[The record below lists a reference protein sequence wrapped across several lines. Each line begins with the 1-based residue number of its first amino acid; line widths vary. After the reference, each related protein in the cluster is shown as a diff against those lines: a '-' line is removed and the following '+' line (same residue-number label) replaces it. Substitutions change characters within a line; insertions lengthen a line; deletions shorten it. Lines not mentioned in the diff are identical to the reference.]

1 MRVNKGEEIRNTI
14 TVKQA
19 KLKEASSVDGR
30 NMFFPVDRGYGD
42 KGQSV
47 DTSEM
52 KFREGTVGDKND
64 GYIYSDFTLTGQT
77 GGQVEVYV
85 KSYKVEVTNKYTKRQ
100 KFMTVQHILL
110 LTATKA
116 IDISGISESLPNKD
130 CIHQKQC

>member
-110 LTATKA
+110 LTATKSHRHIWHIRILA
-116 IDISGISESLPNKD
+116 
-130 CIHQKQC
+130 Q

>member
-14 TVKQA
+14 TVKDA

-30 NMFFPVDRGYGD
+30 NMFFPVDRGYGVE
-42 KGQSV
+42 GQSV

-52 KFREGTVGDKND
+52 KFREGTVGDKNN

-85 KSYKVEVTNKYTKRQ
+85 KSYKVEVTNKYTK
-100 KFMTVQHILL
+100 KSHICG
-110 LTATKA
+110 
-116 IDISGISESLPNKD
+116 SFFFR
-130 CIHQKQC
+130 

>member
-1 MRVNKGEEIRNTI
+1 
-14 TVKQA
+14 
-19 KLKEASSVDGR
+19 
-30 NMFFPVDRGYGD
+30 
-42 KGQSV
+42 
-47 DTSEM
+47 M
-52 KFREGTVGDKND
+52 KFREGTVGDKNN